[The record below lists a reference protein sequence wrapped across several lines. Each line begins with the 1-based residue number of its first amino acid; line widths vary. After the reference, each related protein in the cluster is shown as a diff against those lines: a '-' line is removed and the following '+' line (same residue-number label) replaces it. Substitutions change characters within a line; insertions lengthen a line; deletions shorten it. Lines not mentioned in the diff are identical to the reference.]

1 MNALSQNVAS
11 QDFMSPRKSVT
22 QRERHDSG
30 EDLPSRSEYI
40 LFSALG
46 LALFSLG
53 LFVAKLNDSWMSW
66 SGVLAIALM
75 WLSGSIL
82 FGVGFSLTRVNLHS
96 VDAQPDLE
104 G

>member
-1 MNALSQNVAS
+1 MNALSQNVSS
-11 QDFMSPRKSVT
+11 QDFMSPRERVI
-22 QRERHDSG
+22 QCQRHDSG
-30 EDLPSRSEYI
+30 EELPSPSEYI

-53 LFVAKLNDSWMSW
+53 LFVARLNDSWMSW
-66 SGVLAIALM
+66 SGVLAIAIM

-82 FGVGFSLTRVNLHS
+82 FGVAFSLTRVNLHS

>member
-1 MNALSQNVAS
+1 
-11 QDFMSPRKSVT
+11 MSPRESAT
-22 QRERHDSG
+22 QRVRHDSG
-30 EDLPSRSEYI
+30 VELPSPSDYI
-40 LFSALG
+40 LISAFG

-53 LFVAKLNDSWMSW
+53 LFVARLNDSWMSW
-66 SGVLAIALM
+66 SGFIAIAIM

>member
-1 MNALSQNVAS
+1 VPAISQNVAS
-11 QDFMSPRKSVT
+11 HEFISPRESVD
-22 QRERHDSG
+22 QRGRHDSG
-30 EDLPSRSEYI
+30 EDLPSRSDYL
-40 LFSALG
+40 LFTALG

-75 WLSGSIL
+75 WLSCSIL

-104 G
+104 D